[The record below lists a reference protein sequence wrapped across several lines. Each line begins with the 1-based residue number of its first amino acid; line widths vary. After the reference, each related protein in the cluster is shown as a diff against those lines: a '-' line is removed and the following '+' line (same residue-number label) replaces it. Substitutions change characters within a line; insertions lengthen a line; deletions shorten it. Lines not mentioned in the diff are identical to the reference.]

1 VNIFVDF
8 ERGLNK
14 AINKLRAA
22 LRDDA
27 ENQVLV
33 RPCPSPDIA
42 LLPRLKTWLWSA
54 VTSARKRSLHCGS
67 SRGLP

>member
-1 VNIFVDF
+1 
-8 ERGLNK
+8 
-14 AINKLRAA
+14 
-22 LRDDA
+22 
-27 ENQVLV
+27 V